1 MIKNIFTK
9 FLLICFM
16 FFNSIISNKYST
28 TCDDIILQS
37 KNNENELLS
46 SISKNM
52 MDIKNDSNC
61 LEKLIT
67 KGLYTAAQYLVEEL
81 SKRQIKF
88 KDQLKTAN
96 YNISKKL
103 KELYNDFRF
112 EEKDYIT
119 ASPAFQWAQNSDSIF
134 IEIKYAHRFD
144 APGCLDVKKEKVNI
158 EENLLSFIAYC
169 VQGDTPIKFDL
180 NIDLFDKVDQ
190 SLSHYNSNSVGR
202 YQITLKKKEVSYWK
216 SLLNDKAESPQNMRM
231 WIEMR
236 EKYIEDIQKYIDKN
250 EEEENSDFDNEI
262 NEIKKKQKD
271 KPKNDGDL

>member
-1 MIKNIFTK
+1 
-9 FLLICFM
+9 M